1 MYYKKTH
8 YATVTL
14 SAKKQ
19 TETTEAFNNPEC
31 GWYQLY
37 AYRLEPDVPLDAWH
51 LYLQEKDEEGN
62 PYRLA
67 LLEFNLSSYKDQVLD
82 EAAKNNI
89 QTVLEKFQKTKM
101 KVILRFL
108 YDWDGNGR
116 EGEPESLSLIKKH
129 MKQASQVFNSFHQMI
144 YTTQGIFVGSWGEMH
159 TSRYLS
165 TENMT
170 ELLLYYAKVTDP
182 SIYLAVRTPRQYR
195 SIMEELE
202 NHRERYEKYNI
213 SPEELATRL
222 GLFNDGM
229 LGSISDVGTY
239 QEADTAA
246 TKKEGKQI
254 RKQEIAF
261 QNKLCLQV
269 PNGGEVVTDNPY
281 NDWKNAIKDLRAM
294 HVSYLNQIYDEA
306 VIEKWKNTTYTGK
319 DEIYHGMSVYDYIS
333 RHLGARFVLQ
343 DTTLSYTP
351 YQKGPA
357 RGAVTIKNTGFS
369 NLYYEKKVSID
380 LMNKESGKRTTLFSS
395 KDKAEELN
403 PCHWTPGEQIT
414 LSYEIL
420 PFHYPAGEY
429 SLVFTLSDSESRET
443 IFLAN
448 DSYDENLKGYVLG
461 DIQIQHQ

>member
-14 SAKKQ
+14 SAEKQ
-19 TETTEAFNNPEC
+19 TENTDVLNTPEC

-37 AYRLEPDVPLDAWH
+37 AYRLEPDTPLDAWH
-51 LYLQEKDEEGN
+51 LYLQKEDGDGI

-67 LLEFNLSSYKDQVLD
+67 LLEFNLSSYKDQTLD

-89 QTVLEKFQKTKM
+89 QTVLAKFKKTGM

-108 YDWDGNGR
+108 YDWNGNGR
-116 EGEPESLSLIKKH
+116 EGEPERISLVKKH
-129 MKQASQVFNSFHQMI
+129 MKQASQVFNPFHDII

-159 TSRYLS
+159 TSRYL
-165 TENMT
+165 TAEDMT
-170 ELLLYYAKVTDP
+170 ELLLYYASVTEP

-202 NHRERYEKYNI
+202 NHRESYENYNI

-246 TKKEGKQI
+246 TKKAGKQI

-281 NDWKNAIKDLRAM
+281 NDWENAIKDLRAM
-294 HVSYLNQIYDEA
+294 HVSYLNQIYDET
-306 VIEKWKNTTYTGK
+306 VIQKWKNSTYTGK
-319 DEIYHGMSVYDYIS
+319 DVIYHGMSVYDYIS

-343 DTTLSYTP
+343 DTTLHYSP
-351 YQKGPA
+351 YQEGPA
-357 RGAVTIKNTGFS
+357 QGTVTIKNIGFS
-369 NLYYEKKVSID
+369 NLYHTKKVSID
-380 LMNKESGKRTTLFSS
+380 LINKESGKRTTLFSS
-395 KDKAEELN
+395 EYKAEEGN

-414 LSYEIL
+414 LSYQIL
-420 PFHYPAGEY
+420 PFDYPAGEY
-429 SLVFTLSDSESRET
+429 SLIFTLSDPKSKET
-443 IFLAN
+443 ILLAN
-448 DSYDENLKGYVLG
+448 DSYDDTLQGYLLG
-461 DIQIQHQ
+461 QIQIQHD